1 MLALPVIACTTMVKC
16 PEIEH
21 RVVSEDMF
29 LKNGRQK
36 QNARS
41 GVLVLGPDGAAA
53 FASGTGLDTHIQE
66 KLRALWKDRD
76 MRPVSA
82 MFTLEGTSEPMTV
95 VSFAAAGTGC
105 FVLYRHDGGDPLYE
119 FISSVDFSA
128 DILRHFVTDPYEA
141 MTVVDDQARIRYM
154 SPVHEKF
161 FGIQPGA
168 ASGADVNAVIENSR
182 LAAVLRS
189 GKTEV
194 GQVQIMRGKSRVVS
208 RTPIVNPEGRVV
220 GAIGQVM
227 FKSPAAVDALSE
239 EIRRLRREISFYER
253 ELPRLR
259 GNANGMESIV
269 GESDAIRKLKE
280 RIKKV
285 APLDVSVLLVGESG
299 VGKDLV
305 AHAIHQL
312 SPRGQKSMVLVNAA
326 AIPNNLV
333 EAELFGYEGGA
344 FTGAEK
350 RGRTG
355 KFEEANESTLFLDE
369 IGDMPLDIQVKVLR
383 TLQDGS
389 FQRVGSSAQRRSDF
403 RLISAS
409 NRDFQRMLA
418 DSDFR
423 LDLFYRISAVTIRVP
438 PLRERL
444 EDVPL
449 LAKTFLDRFMQRH
462 NIQEKYFGP
471 GVMAYLQSLPWPGN
485 VRQLQH
491 TIERAAIFS
500 EQNEITCED
509 CEVPL
514 DVGRLPDFDDLDDTF
529 KEMASQAPLPSADE
543 STGVRQAKTR
553 IELDM
558 IREALQRFDG
568 NKKKAAEYLG
578 ISRSHLYKKLS
589 ESDPTLL

>member
-1 MLALPVIACTTMVKC
+1 MYIK
-16 PEIEH
+16 
-21 RVVSEDMF
+21 R
-29 LKNGRQK
+29 GRQA
-36 QNARS
+36 QDTRS
-41 GVLVLGPDGAAA
+41 GVLVLDPEGSAT
-53 FASGTGLDTHIQE
+53 FASGTGLDTHVQE
-66 KLRALWKDRD
+66 KLGALWRNRD
-76 MRPVSA
+76 LRPLSA
-82 MFTLEGTSEPMTV
+82 MFTLEDTSEPMTV
-95 VSFAAAGTGC
+95 VSFASAGTGC
-105 FVLYRHDGGDPLYE
+105 FVLYRHDRGDPLYE
-119 FISSVDFSA
+119 FVSSVDFSA

-141 MTVVDDQARIRYM
+141 ITVVDDQARIRYM

-161 FGIQPGA
+161 FGIQRGQATGA
-168 ASGADVNAVIENSR
+168 EVNTVIENSR
-182 LAAVLRS
+182 LGAVLRT
-189 GKTEV
+189 GKTEI
-194 GQVQIMRGKSRVVS
+194 GQIQKMRGTSRVVS
-208 RTPIVNPEGRVV
+208 RTPIVNPEGRIV

-227 FKSPAAVDALSE
+227 FKSPAAVDALGD
-239 EIRRLRREISFYER
+239 EIKRLHQEISFYQR
-253 ELPRLR
+253 TLPRLR
-259 GNANGMESIV
+259 GNDAQGMDSIV

-280 RIKKV
+280 RIRKI

-312 SPRGQKSMVLVNAA
+312 SPCAGKDMVLVNAA
-326 AIPNNLV
+326 AIPGNLV

-355 KFEEANESTLFLDE
+355 KFEQADQTTLFLDE

-383 TLQDGS
+383 TLQDGT
-389 FQRVGSSAQRRSDF
+389 FQRVGSSTQRRSEF

-418 DSDFR
+418 TGDFR

-449 LAKTFLDRFMQRH
+449 LAQTFLDRFMLRH
-462 NIQEKYFGP
+462 NVQGKRFGP

-500 EQNEITCED
+500 DQNEITCED

-514 DVGRLPDFDDLDDTF
+514 EVNARPNIDDMAETLREISPPDAGFPAELPN
-529 KEMASQAPLPSADE
+529 
-543 STGVRQAKTR
+543 VHQAKSR
-553 IELDM
+553 IELGM
-558 IREALQRFDG
+558 IRDALQRFEG

-578 ISRSHLYKKLS
+578 ISRSHLYKKLAELDAS
-589 ESDPTLL
+589 PL

>member
-1 MLALPVIACTTMVKC
+1 MY
-16 PEIEH
+16 
-21 RVVSEDMF
+21 S
-29 LKNGRQK
+29 KNSGQTP
-36 QNARS
+36 NARS
-41 GVLVLGPDGAAA
+41 GVLVLDPEGVVVFG
-53 FASGTGLDTHIQE
+53 SGTGLDTHIQG
-66 KLRALWKDRD
+66 KLSALWDARGT
-76 MRPVSA
+76 RPVSA
-82 MFTLEGTSEPMTV
+82 MFILEGTSEPMTV
-95 VSFAAAGTGC
+95 VSFASAGTGC
-105 FVLYRHDGGDPLYE
+105 FVLYRHDRGDPLYE
-119 FISSVDFSA
+119 FVSSVDFSA

-141 MTVVDDQARIRYM
+141 ITVVDDQARIRYM

-161 FGIQPGA
+161 FGIQRGEA
-168 ASGADVNAVIENSR
+168 TGVDVNAVIENSR
-182 LAAVLRS
+182 LAAVLRTR
-189 GKTEV
+189 KTEV
-194 GQVQIMRGKSRVVS
+194 GHVQTMRGKSRVVS
-208 RTPIVNPEGRVV
+208 RTPIVNPEGRLV

-227 FKSPAAVDALSE
+227 FKSPAAVEALGE
-239 EIRRLRREISFYER
+239 EIRRLRQEISFYER

-259 GNANGMESIV
+259 GSTQGMESIV
-269 GESDAIRKLKE
+269 GESDAIKKLKE

-312 SPRGQKSMVLVNAA
+312 SPRGHKDMVLVNAA
-326 AIPNNLV
+326 AIPGNLV

-355 KFEEANESTLFLDE
+355 KFEEADQTTLFLDE

-389 FQRVGSSAQRRSDF
+389 FQRVGSSTQRRSEF

-409 NRDFQRMLA
+409 NRNFERMLTTG
-418 DSDFR
+418 DFR

-444 EDVPL
+444 EDVPM
-449 LAKTFLDRFMQRH
+449 LAETFLERFMRRH
-462 NIQEKYFGP
+462 NVQGKYFGP
-471 GVMAYLQSLPWPGN
+471 RVMAYLQSLPWPGN

-500 EQNEITCED
+500 EQNEISCED
-509 CEVPL
+509 CEVPRE
-514 DVGRLPDFDDLDDTF
+514 VGSGADLEELSESFGETARS
-529 KEMASQAPLPSADE
+529 ASGFSLGEPV
-543 STGVRQAKTR
+543 GVRQAKSR
-553 IELDM
+553 VELDM

-578 ISRSHLYKKLS
+578 ISRSHLYKKITEFDSSLR
-589 ESDPTLL
+589 

>member
-1 MLALPVIACTTMVKC
+1 MYSVNKKTNSGT
-16 PEIEH
+16 
-21 RVVSEDMF
+21 
-29 LKNGRQK
+29 
-36 QNARS
+36 RS
-41 GVLVLGPDGAAA
+41 GVLVLSIDGVAVFAA
-53 FASGTGLDTHIQE
+53 GTGQDSHVQE
-66 KLRALWKDRD
+66 KLGTLWKNRD
-76 MRPVSA
+76 LRPLPA
-82 MFTLEGTSEPMTV
+82 MFTLKGTSEPITV
-95 VSFAAAGTGC
+95 LSFAAAATGC

-119 FISSVDFSA
+119 FVSSVDFSA

-141 MTVVDDQARIRYM
+141 ITVVDHEARVRYM

-161 FGIQPGA
+161 FGIQRGD
-168 ASGADVNAVIENSR
+168 ASGADVNTIIENSR

-194 GQVQIMRGKSRVVS
+194 GQIQTMRGKSRVVS
-208 RTPIVNPEGRVV
+208 RTPITNPEGQIV

-227 FKSPAAVDALSE
+227 FKSPAAVETLSA
-239 EIRRLRREISFYER
+239 EIKRLRQEINFYER
-253 ELPRLR
+253 ELPRMREAGPGLEFII
-259 GNANGMESIV
+259 GQSETV
-269 GESDAIRKLKE
+269 RKLKE
-280 RIKKV
+280 RIEKV

-312 SPRGQKSMVLVNAA
+312 SRRRIKDMVLVNAA
-326 AIPNNLV
+326 AIPGNLV
-333 EAELFGYEGGA
+333 EAELFGYDGGA

-355 KFEEANESTLFLDE
+355 KFEEADHTTLFLDE

-389 FQRVGSSAQRRSDF
+389 FQRVGSNTQRRSDF

-418 DSDFR
+418 SNDFR

-449 LAKTFLDRFMQRH
+449 LATAFLERFMRRH
-462 NIQEKYFGP
+462 QIQDKYFGP
-471 GVMAYLQSLPWPGN
+471 GVIEYLQSLPWPGN
-485 VRQLQH
+485 IRQLQH
-491 TIERAAIFS
+491 TIERAVIFS
-500 EQNEITCED
+500 ERNEISCDD
-509 CEVPL
+509 CDVPL
-514 DVGRLPDFDDLDDTF
+514 ELGTGIVLEGIDDPFSDDHTTPPSSGRPV
-529 KEMASQAPLPSADE
+529 A
-543 STGVRQAKTR
+543 VRKAKAQVET
-553 IELDM
+553 DM
-558 IREALQRFDG
+558 ILDALRRFEG

-589 ESDPTLL
+589 ELDPGL

>member
-1 MLALPVIACTTMVKC
+1 MYMK
-16 PEIEH
+16 
-21 RVVSEDMF
+21 
-29 LKNGRQK
+29 KGRQT
-36 QNARS
+36 QDTRN
-41 GVLVLGPDGAAA
+41 GVLVLDPEGATA

-66 KLRALWKDRD
+66 KLRALWKKRD
-76 MRPVSA
+76 LRPLSA
-82 MFTLEGTSEPMTV
+82 MFTLEDTSEPITV
-95 VSFAAAGTGC
+95 VAFASSGTGC
-105 FVLYRHDGGDPLYE
+105 FVLYRHDRGDPLYE
-119 FISSVDFSA
+119 FVSSVNFSA

-141 MTVVDDQARIRYM
+141 ITVVDDQARIRYM
-154 SPVHEKF
+154 SPIHEKF
-161 FGIQPGA
+161 FGIQRGQATGA
-168 ASGADVNAVIENSR
+168 EVNTVIENSR
-182 LAAVLRS
+182 LAAVLRT
-189 GKTEV
+189 GKTEF
-194 GQVQIMRGKSRVVS
+194 GQIQKMRGTSRVVS

-227 FKSPAAVDALSE
+227 FKSPAAVEAMGD
-239 EIRRLRREISFYER
+239 EIKRLHQEISFYQR
-253 ELPRLR
+253 TLPRL
-259 GNANGMESIV
+259 NSNIQGMESIV

-280 RIKKV
+280 RIKKI

-312 SPRGQKSMVLVNAA
+312 SPRTGKEMVLVNAA
-326 AIPNNLV
+326 AIPGNLV

-355 KFEEANESTLFLDE
+355 KFEQADQTTLFLDE

-383 TLQDGS
+383 TLQDGT
-389 FQRVGSSAQRRSDF
+389 FQRVGSGAQRRSDF
-403 RLISAS
+403 RLISAT

-418 DSDFR
+418 TGDFR

-449 LAKTFLDRFMQRH
+449 LAKTFLDRFMLRH
-462 NIQEKYFGP
+462 NVQGKRFGP

-500 EQNEITCED
+500 EDNEITCED

-514 DVGRLPDFDDLDDTF
+514 EVNAGSNLEDIADTLRDINPPGDDYASRELPN
-529 KEMASQAPLPSADE
+529 
-543 STGVRQAKTR
+543 VHQAKSR
-553 IELDM
+553 IELGM
-558 IREALQRFDG
+558 IREALQRFEG

-578 ISRSHLYKKLS
+578 ISRSHLYKRLAETDAS
-589 ESDPTLL
+589 AL

>member
-1 MLALPVIACTTMVKC
+1 
-16 PEIEH
+16 
-21 RVVSEDMF
+21 
-29 LKNGRQK
+29 
-36 QNARS
+36 
-41 GVLVLGPDGAAA
+41 
-53 FASGTGLDTHIQE
+53 
-66 KLRALWKDRD
+66 
-76 MRPVSA
+76 

-95 VSFAAAGTGC
+95 VAFTSAGTGC
-105 FVLYRHDGGDPLYE
+105 FVLYRHDSGDPLYE
-119 FISSVDFSA
+119 FVGSVDFSA

-141 MTVVDDQARIRYM
+141 ITVVDHQARIRYM

-161 FGIQPGA
+161 FGIQRGQ
-168 ASGADVNAVIENSR
+168 ASGADVNTVIENSR
-182 LAAVLRS
+182 LAAVLRT
-189 GKTEV
+189 GKTEI
-194 GQVQIMRGKSRVVS
+194 GQIQKMRGTSRVVS
-208 RTPIVNPEGRVV
+208 RTPIVNPEGRIV

-227 FKSPAAVDALSE
+227 FKSPAAVETLGD
-239 EIRRLRREISFYER
+239 EIKRLHQEISFYQR
-253 ELPRLR
+253 ALPRLR
-259 GNANGMESIV
+259 SNAQGMDSIV

-280 RIKKV
+280 RIKKI

-312 SPRGQKSMVLVNAA
+312 SPRENKDMVLVNAA
-326 AIPNNLV
+326 AIPGNLV

-355 KFEEANESTLFLDE
+355 KFEQADQTTLFLDE

-383 TLQDGS
+383 TLQDGT
-389 FQRVGSSAQRRSDF
+389 FQRVGSGTQRRSDF

-418 DSDFR
+418 VGDFR

-449 LAKTFLDRFMQRH
+449 LAETFLDRFMLRH
-462 NIQEKYFGP
+462 NVQGKRFGP
-471 GVMAYLQSLPWPGN
+471 GVIAYLQSLPWPGN

-500 EQNEITCED
+500 EHNEISCED

-514 DVGRLPDFDDLDDTF
+514 EVNAGPSIEEMNDTLREISAPERSFSSRELPN
-529 KEMASQAPLPSADE
+529 
-543 STGVRQAKTR
+543 VHQAKSR
-553 IELDM
+553 IELGM
-558 IREALQRFDG
+558 IREALLRFEG

-578 ISRSHLYKKLS
+578 ISRSHLYKRLAELDAS
-589 ESDPTLL
+589 TA

>member
-1 MLALPVIACTTMVKC
+1 MY
-16 PEIEH
+16 
-21 RVVSEDMF
+21 S
-29 LKNGRQK
+29 KNGRQI
-36 QNARS
+36 QNPRS
-41 GVLVLGPDGAAA
+41 GVLVLGPDGAAV
-53 FASGTGLDTHIQE
+53 FASGTGLDAHIQD
-66 KLRALWKDRD
+66 KLGTLWEDRD
-76 MRPVSA
+76 VRPMSA

-95 VSFAAAGTGC
+95 VSFVAAGTGC

-119 FISSVDFSA
+119 FVSSVDFSA

-141 MTVVDDQARIRYM
+141 MTVVDDQARVRYM

-161 FGIQPGA
+161 FGIQRGE

-182 LAAVLRS
+182 LPAVLRS

-194 GQVQIMRGKSRVVS
+194 GQVQTMRGKSRVVS
-208 RTPIVNPEGRVV
+208 RTPIVNAEGRIV

-227 FKSPAAVDALSE
+227 FKSPAAVESLGA
-239 EIRRLRREISFYER
+239 EIRRLRQEISFYER

-259 GNANGMESIV
+259 GNAQGMESLV

-305 AHAIHQL
+305 AHAVHQL
-312 SPRGQKSMVLVNAA
+312 SPRGSRDMVLVNAA
-326 AIPNNLV
+326 AIPGDLV

-355 KFEEANESTLFLDE
+355 KFEEADQTTLFLDE

-389 FQRVGSSAQRRSDF
+389 FQRVGSSAQRRSNF

-409 NRDFQRMLA
+409 NRDFQRMLNTG
-418 DSDFR
+418 DFR

-449 LAKTFLDRFMQRH
+449 LADTFLQRFMRRH
-462 NIQEKYFGP
+462 NVQGKFFGT
-471 GVMAYLQSLPWPGN
+471 GVMEYLQSLPWPGN

-500 EQNEITCED
+500 EQNEISCED

-514 DVGRLPDFDDLDDTF
+514 EVGSGTDFEVNDMFRETVR
-529 KEMASQAPLPSADE
+529 SAGPITATEPAD
-543 STGVRQAKTR
+543 VRQAKSR
-553 IELDM
+553 VELDM
-558 IREALQRFDG
+558 IRDALLRFDG
-568 NKKKAAEYLG
+568 NKKRAAEYLG
-578 ISRSHLYKKLS
+578 ISRSHLYKKIN
-589 ESDPTLL
+589 EPDPNTL

>member
-1 MLALPVIACTTMVKC
+1 MYMK
-16 PEIEH
+16 
-21 RVVSEDMF
+21 R
-29 LKNGRQK
+29 GRQT
-36 QNARS
+36 QGTRS
-41 GVLVLGPDGAAA
+41 GVLVLDPDGTAA

-66 KLRALWKDRD
+66 KLGTLWRNRD
-76 MRPVSA
+76 LRPLAA
-82 MFTLEGTSEPMTV
+82 MFTLEDTSEPMTV
-95 VSFAAAGTGC
+95 LSFASAGAGC
-105 FVLYRHDGGDPLYE
+105 FVLYRHDSGDPLYE
-119 FISSVDFSA
+119 FVSSVDFSA

-141 MTVVDDQARIRYM
+141 ITVVDDQARIRYM

-161 FGIQPGA
+161 FGIQRGQA
-168 ASGADVNAVIENSR
+168 TGADVSTVIENSR
-182 LAAVLRS
+182 LGAVLRT
-189 GKTEV
+189 GKTEI
-194 GQVQIMRGKSRVVS
+194 GQIQKMRGTNRVVS
-208 RTPIVNPEGRVV
+208 RTPIINPEGQIV

-227 FKSPAAVDALSE
+227 FKSPAAVDALGD
-239 EIRRLRREISFYER
+239 EIKRLHQEISFYQR
-253 ELPRLR
+253 ALPRPR
-259 GNANGMESIV
+259 GSAQGMDSIV
-269 GESDAIRKLKE
+269 GESDAIRRLKE
-280 RIKKV
+280 RIKKI

-312 SPRGQKSMVLVNAA
+312 SPCASKDMVLVNAA
-326 AIPNNLV
+326 AIPGNLV

-355 KFEEANESTLFLDE
+355 KFEQADQTTLFLDE

-383 TLQDGS
+383 TLQDGT
-389 FQRVGSSAQRRSDF
+389 FQRVGSSTQRRSEF
-403 RLISAS
+403 RLISAT
-409 NRDFQRMLA
+409 NRNFQRMLA
-418 DSDFR
+418 AGDFR

-449 LAKTFLDRFMQRH
+449 LAQTFLERFMLRH
-462 NIQEKYFGP
+462 NVQGKRFGP

-500 EQNEITCED
+500 DENEITCED

-514 DVGRLPDFDDLDDTF
+514 EVNAGPTIEDTADTLRKMNLASDDYSPVELPN
-529 KEMASQAPLPSADE
+529 
-543 STGVRQAKTR
+543 VHQAKSR
-553 IELDM
+553 IELGM
-558 IREALQRFDG
+558 IRDALQRFEG

-578 ISRSHLYKKLS
+578 ISRSHLYKRLAETDAS
-589 ESDPTLL
+589 AL

>member
-1 MLALPVIACTTMVKC
+1 MYM
-16 PEIEH
+16 
-21 RVVSEDMF
+21 
-29 LKNGRQK
+29 KNGRQTGDTK
-36 QNARS
+36 N
-41 GVLVLGPDGAAA
+41 GVLVLDPEGTTV
-53 FASGTGLDTHIQE
+53 FASGTGLNTHIQE
-66 KLRALWKDRD
+66 KLGTLWKNRD
-76 MRPVSA
+76 LRPMSA
-82 MFTLEGTSEPMTV
+82 MFTLEGTSESMTV
-95 VSFAAAGTGC
+95 VCFTSAGTGC

-119 FISSVDFSA
+119 FVSSVDFSA

-141 MTVVDDQARIRYM
+141 ITVIDDQARIRYM

-161 FGIQPGA
+161 FGIQRGQ
-168 ASGADVNAVIENSR
+168 ASGADVNTVIENSR
-182 LAAVLRS
+182 LAAVLRT
-189 GKTEV
+189 GKTEI
-194 GQVQIMRGKSRVVS
+194 GQIQKMRGTSRVVS
-208 RTPIVNPEGRVV
+208 RTPIVNPEGRIV

-227 FKSPAAVDALSE
+227 FKSPAAVEALGD
-239 EIRRLRREISFYER
+239 EIKRLHQEISFYQR
-253 ELPRLR
+253 ALPRLR
-259 GNANGMESIV
+259 GNAQGMDSIV

-280 RIKKV
+280 RIKKI

-312 SPRGQKSMVLVNAA
+312 SPRENKDMVLVNAA
-326 AIPNNLV
+326 AIPGNLV

-355 KFEEANESTLFLDE
+355 KFEQADQTTLFLDE

-383 TLQDGS
+383 TLQDGT
-389 FQRVGSSAQRRSDF
+389 FQRVGSGTQRRSDF

-418 DSDFR
+418 VGDFR

-449 LAKTFLDRFMQRH
+449 LAKTFLDRFMLRH
-462 NIQEKYFGP
+462 NVQGKRFGP
-471 GVMAYLQSLPWPGN
+471 GVIAYLQSLPWPGN

-514 DVGRLPDFDDLDDTF
+514 EVNSGPSVEEMNDTLREISAPDRGFSPKELPN
-529 KEMASQAPLPSADE
+529 
-543 STGVRQAKTR
+543 VHQAKSR
-553 IELDM
+553 IELGM
-558 IREALQRFDG
+558 IREALLRFEG

-578 ISRSHLYKKLS
+578 ISRSHLYKRLAELDS
-589 ESDPTLL
+589 STA

>member
-1 MLALPVIACTTMVKC
+1 MYMAKGRHSRNSRNGIL
-16 PEIEH
+16 
-21 RVVSEDMF
+21 VVD
-29 LKNGRQK
+29 
-36 QNARS
+36 S
-41 GVLVLGPDGAAA
+41 GGSAV

-66 KLRALWKDRD
+66 KLGDLWKARD
-76 MRPVSA
+76 IRPLSA
-82 MFTLEGTSEPMTV
+82 VFSLEGTSEPMTV
-95 VSFAAAGTGC
+95 VSFTSAGTGC
-105 FVLYRHDGGDPLYE
+105 FVLYRHDNGDPLFE
-119 FISSVDFSA
+119 FVSSVSFSA

-141 MTVVDDQARIRYM
+141 ITVVDHQARIRYM
-154 SPVHEKF
+154 SPVHERF
-161 FGIQPGA
+161 FGIQRGEATGA
-168 ASGADVNAVIENSR
+168 EVNTVIENSR
-182 LAAVLRS
+182 LAAVLRT
-189 GKTEV
+189 GKPEV
-194 GQVQIMRGKSRVVS
+194 GHIHRMRGTSRVVS

-227 FKSPAAVDALSE
+227 FKSPAAVEALGQ
-239 EIRRLRREISFYER
+239 EIKRLRQEISFYER

-259 GNANGMESIV
+259 GSVQGMESIV
-269 GESDAIRKLKE
+269 GESNAIKKLKE

-312 SPRGQKSMVLVNAA
+312 SPRGHKDMVLVNAA
-326 AIPNNLV
+326 AIPGNLV

-355 KFEEANESTLFLDE
+355 KFEEAGQTTLFLDE

-383 TLQDGS
+383 TLQDGT
-389 FQRVGSSAQRRSDF
+389 FQRVGSSTQRCSDF

-409 NRDFQRMLA
+409 NRDFQRML
-418 DSDFR
+418 DSGEFR

-444 EDVPL
+444 EDVPI
-449 LAKTFLDRFMQRH
+449 LAQTFLERFIRRH
-462 NIQEKYFGP
+462 NVQEKRFGP

-500 EQNEITCED
+500 EHSEISCED

-514 DVGRLPDFDDLDDTF
+514 EVGGTDIDGMGEMFHPVAGPAGIFPPQEKPDVR
-529 KEMASQAPLPSADE
+529 E
-543 STGVRQAKTR
+543 AKSR
-553 IELDM
+553 VELDM
-558 IREALQRFDG
+558 IRDALLRFEG
-568 NKKKAAEYLG
+568 NKKKTAEFLG
-578 ISRSHLYKKLS
+578 ISRSHLYKKLTELS
-589 ESDPTLL
+589 PAGQ

>member
-1 MLALPVIACTTMVKC
+1 MY
-16 PEIEH
+16 
-21 RVVSEDMF
+21 S
-29 LKNGRQK
+29 KNSGQNL
-36 QNARS
+36 NARS
-41 GVLVLGPDGAAA
+41 GVLVLDPEGAKV
-53 FASGTGLDTHIQE
+53 FGSGTGLDTHIQG
-66 KLRALWKDRD
+66 KLSALWIARGS
-76 MRPVSA
+76 RPVPS
-82 MFTLEGTSEPMTV
+82 MFVLEGVSEPMTV
-95 VSFAAAGTGC
+95 VSFASAGTGC

-119 FISSVDFSA
+119 FVSSVDFAA

-141 MTVVDDQARIRYM
+141 ITVVDDQARIRYM

-161 FGIQPGA
+161 FGIQRGEA
-168 ASGADVNAVIENSR
+168 LGADVNAVIENSR
-182 LAAVLRS
+182 LPAVLRT
-189 GKTEV
+189 GKTEI
-194 GQVQIMRGKSRVVS
+194 GQVQTMRGKSRVVS
-208 RTPIVNPEGRVV
+208 RTPIVNPEGRLV

-227 FKSPAAVDALSE
+227 FKSPAAVEALSE
-239 EIRRLRREISFYER
+239 EIRRLRKEISFYER

-259 GNANGMESIV
+259 GNAQGMESIV

-305 AHAIHQL
+305 AHAVHQL
-312 SPRGQKSMVLVNAA
+312 SPRGHKDMVLVNAA
-326 AIPNNLV
+326 AIHGNLV

-350 RGRTG
+350 RGRIG
-355 KFEEANESTLFLDE
+355 KFEEADQTTLFLDE
-369 IGDMPLDIQVKVLR
+369 IGDMPIDMQVKVLR

-389 FQRVGSSAQRRSDF
+389 FQRVGSSTQRRSEF

-409 NRDFQRMLA
+409 NRDFDRMLTTG
-418 DSDFR
+418 DFR

-449 LAKTFLDRFMQRH
+449 LAQTFLDRFMRRH
-462 NIQEKYFGP
+462 NVQGKYFGP
-471 GVMAYLQSLPWPGN
+471 RVMTYLQSLPWPGN

-500 EQNEITCED
+500 EQNEISCED
-509 CEVPL
+509 CEVPREA
-514 DVGRLPDFDDLDDTF
+514 GSGADLDDMNDSFRDTARPTGTF
-529 KEMASQAPLPSADE
+529 VAGEAA
-543 STGVRQAKTR
+543 GVHQAKSR
-553 IELDM
+553 VELDM
-558 IREALQRFDG
+558 IREALQRFEG

-578 ISRSHLYKKLS
+578 ISRSHLYKRLNEPS
-589 ESDPTLL
+589 SSAD

>member
-1 MLALPVIACTTMVKC
+1 MK
-16 PEIEH
+16 
-21 RVVSEDMF
+21 S
-29 LKNGRQK
+29 GRQT
-36 QNARS
+36 QNTRG
-41 GVLVLGPDGAAA
+41 GVLVLGPDGEPV
-53 FASGTGLDTHIQE
+53 FASGTGADIHIQE
-66 KLRALWKDRD
+66 KLGAIWQNRDR
-76 MRPVSA
+76 RPVSA
-82 MFTLEGTSEPMTV
+82 MFTLDGTSEPMTV
-95 VSFAAAGTGC
+95 VSFSASGTGC

-119 FISSVDFSA
+119 FVSSVDFSA

-141 MTVVDDQARIRYM
+141 ITVVDDQARIRYM

-161 FGIQPGA
+161 FGVDRGQ
-168 ASGADVNAVIENSR
+168 ASGAEVNTIIENSR
-182 LAAVLRS
+182 LAAVLHS

-194 GQVQIMRGKSRVVS
+194 GQVHKMRGTSRVVS
-208 RTPIVNPEGRVV
+208 RTPILNPEGRIV

-227 FKSPAAVDALSE
+227 FKSPAAVEALGE
-239 EIRRLRREISFYER
+239 EIKRLRQEISFYER

-259 GNANGMESIV
+259 GTAQGMEAIV
-269 GESDAIRKLKE
+269 GESEAIQKLKE
-280 RIKKV
+280 SIKKI

-312 SPRGQKSMVLVNAA
+312 SPRGHKNMVLVNAA
-326 AIPNNLV
+326 AIPANLV

-355 KFEEANESTLFLDE
+355 KFEESDQTTLFLDE

-383 TLQDGS
+383 TLQDGT
-389 FQRVGSSAQRRSDF
+389 FQRVGSSTQRRSDF

-418 DSDFR
+418 ANDFR

-449 LAKTFLDRFMQRH
+449 LAKTFLDRFMHRH
-462 NIQEKYFGP
+462 NVRGKHFGP
-471 GVMAYLQSLPWPGN
+471 GVMAYLKSLPWPGN

-500 EQNEITCED
+500 EHDEISCGD

-514 DVGRLPDFDDLDDTF
+514 EISSGPESEEFAEGFQYAAQSELPD
-529 KEMASQAPLPSADE
+529 
-543 STGVRQAKTR
+543 VRQAKSR
-553 IELDM
+553 VELDM
-558 IREALQRFDG
+558 IRDALQRFEG
-568 NKKKAAEYLG
+568 NKKKTAEYLG
-578 ISRSHLYKKLS
+578 ISRSHLYKKLA
-589 ESDPTLL
+589 ELGL